1 MGAYLIRRLLLVI
14 PTLWAIITINFFIV
28 QIAPGGPVD
37 QAIAAIEFGNAGVL
51 PGAGGEGIRASHAQT
66 GVGNISDSNYRGGRG
81 LDPEVIAE
89 ITHRYG
95 FDKPIHER
103 YFKMLWDYIRFDFGD
118 SLFRSASVL
127 TLIKDSLPVSITL
140 GLWSTLII
148 YLVSIPLGIRKAVYN
163 GSRFDVWSSAFI
175 IIGYAIPAFL
185 FAILLIVFFAGGSYF
200 DLFPL
205 RGLVSANFDSLP
217 WYQQTVR
224 TVVNDVS
231 LQIEAGETLALVGES
246 GSGKSVTAL
255 SILRLLP
262 SPPVE
267 YLSGDIRFHGES
279 LLHVSD
285 QTLRGVRGNKI
296 AMIFQE
302 PMVSLNPLHTLE
314 KQLYEV
320 LSLHR
325 GMRREAARGEILNC
339 LDRVGI
345 RQAAKRLTDYPHQL
359 SGGERQRV
367 MIAMALLTRPE
378 LLIADEPTTALDVSV
393 QAQILQLLRE
403 LQGELNMGML
413 FITHNLSIVRKLAH
427 RVAVMQNGRCVEQNY
442 AATLFASPT
451 HPYTQKLLNS
461 EPSGDPV
468 PLPEPA
474 STLLDVEQLQVAFP
488 IRKGILKRIVDH
500 NVVVKNISF
509 TLRAG
514 ETLGLVGES
523 GSGKSTTGLALLRLI
538 NSQGSII
545 FDGQPLQNLNRRQLL
560 PIRHRIQVVFQDPN
574 SSLNPRLN
582 VLQIIEEGLR
592 VHQPTLSA
600 AQREQ
605 QVIAVMHEVGLDPET
620 RHRYPAEFS
629 GGQRQRIAIAR
640 ALILKPSLII
650 LDEPT
655 SSLDKTVQAQILTLL
670 KSLQQKHQLAYLFI
684 SHDLHVV
691 RALCHQVI
699 VLRQGEVVEQGP
711 CARVFATPQQEY
723 TRQLLALS

>member
-1 MGAYLIRRLLLVI
+1 MTQPVLEIEDLHLS
-14 PTLWAIITINFFIV
+14 F
-28 QIAPGGPVD
+28 PGYKADV
-37 QAIAAIEFGNAGVL
+37 
-51 PGAGGEGIRASHAQT
+51 HAL
-66 GVGNISDSNYRGGRG
+66 N
-81 LDPEVIAE
+81 
-89 ITHRYG
+89 H
-95 FDKPIHER
+95 
-103 YFKMLWDYIRFDFGD
+103 
-118 SLFRSASVL
+118 
-127 TLIKDSLPVSITL
+127 
-140 GLWSTLII
+140 
-148 YLVSIPLGIRKAVYN
+148 
-163 GSRFDVWSSAFI
+163 
-175 IIGYAIPAFL
+175 
-185 FAILLIVFFAGGSYF
+185 
-200 DLFPL
+200 
-205 RGLVSANFDSLP
+205 
-217 WYQQTVR
+217 
-224 TVVNDVS
+224 VS
-231 LQIEAGETLALVGES
+231 LHINRGEIVGVVGES
-246 GSGKSVTAL
+246 GSGKSVTAML
-255 SILRLLP
+255 TMRLLP
-262 SPPVE
+262 EGSYRIHQGRV
-267 YLSGDIRFHGES
+267 S
-279 LLHVSD
+279 LLGEDVLNASEK
-285 QTLRGVRGNKI
+285 QMRQWRGARV

-302 PMVSLNPLHTLE
+302 PMTALNPTRRIGQQMVEVIRHHQALSRTDARHKAVALLE
-314 KQLYEV
+314 EMQIPDAPEV
-320 LSLHR
+320 
-325 GMRREAARGEILNC
+325 M
-339 LDRVGI
+339 
-345 RQAAKRLTDYPHQL
+345 KRFPFEL
-359 SGGERQRV
+359 SGGMRQRV
-367 MIAMALLTRPE
+367 MIALAFSCEPE
-378 LLIADEPTTALDVSV
+378 LIIADEPTTALDVSV

-699 VLRQGEVVEQGP
+699 ILRQGEVVEQGP

>member
-1 MGAYLIRRLLLVI
+1 MPSIRIRRYKMTQPLLSIDNL
-14 PTLWAIITINFFIV
+14 T
-28 QIAPGGPVD
+28 
-37 QAIAAIEFGNAGVL
+37 
-51 PGAGGEGIRASHAQT
+51 
-66 GVGNISDSNYRGGRG
+66 VG
-81 LDPEVIAE
+81 
-89 ITHRYG
+89 
-95 FDKPIHER
+95 
-103 YFKMLWDYIRFDFGD
+103 
-118 SLFRSASVL
+118 FR
-127 TLIKDSLPVSITL
+127 
-140 GLWSTLII
+140 
-148 YLVSIPLGIRKAVYN
+148 REEN
-163 GSRFDVWSSAFI
+163 
-175 IIGYAIPAFL
+175 
-185 FAILLIVFFAGGSYF
+185 
-200 DLFPL
+200 
-205 RGLVSANFDSLP
+205 
-217 WYQQTVR
+217 VR

-231 LQIEAGETLALVGES
+231 LTVNAGETLALVGES

-262 SPPVE
+262 SPPTV

-279 LLHVSD
+279 LLHANEK
-285 QTLRGVRGNKI
+285 TLRGVRGNRI

-302 PMVSLNPLHTLE
+302 PMVSLNPLHNLE

-325 GMRREAARGEILNC
+325 GMRREAARAEILSC

-345 RQAAKRLTDYPHQL
+345 RQAAKRLGDYPHQL

-403 LQGELNMGML
+403 LQHELSMGML
-413 FITHNLSIVRKLAH
+413 FITHNLSIVKKLADS
-427 RVAVMQNGRCVEQNY
+427 VAVMQNGRCVEQNR
-442 AATLFASPT
+442 ADILLNAPV
-451 HPYTQKLLNS
+451 HPYTQTLLNS
-461 EPSGDPV
+461 EPVGDPV
-468 PLPEPA
+468 PLPAERSP
-474 STLLDVEQLQVAFP
+474 LLKVDDLRVSFP
-488 IRKGILKRIVDH
+488 IRKGVLKRVVARN
-500 NVVVKNISF
+500 NVVKGVSF
-509 TLRAG
+509 SLRPG

-538 NSQGSII
+538 SSQGSIE
-545 FDGQPLQNLNRRQLL
+545 FDGQQLQFLKRRELL
-560 PIRHRIQVVFQDPN
+560 PVRHRIQVVFQDPN

-592 VHQPTLSA
+592 VHQPALSA
-600 AQREQ
+600 DQREQ
-605 QVIAVMHEVGLDPET
+605 QVITVMAEVGLDAET

-655 SSLDKTVQAQILTLL
+655 SSLDRTVQAQILALL
-670 KSLQQKHQLAYLFI
+670 KSLQAKHRLAYIFI

-699 VLRQGEVVEQGP
+699 VLRQGEVVEQGQ
-711 CARVFATPQQEY
+711 CEHVFSAPQQAY

>member
-1 MGAYLIRRLLLVI
+1 MTQTLL
-14 PTLWAIITINFFIV
+14 
-28 QIAPGGPVD
+28 
-37 QAIAAIEFGNAGVL
+37 AIENL
-51 PGAGGEGIRASHAQT
+51 S
-66 GVGNISDSNYRGGRG
+66 VG
-81 LDPEVIAE
+81 
-89 ITHRYG
+89 
-95 FDKPIHER
+95 
-103 YFKMLWDYIRFDFGD
+103 
-118 SLFRSASVL
+118 FRH
-127 TLIKDSLPVSITL
+127 
-140 GLWSTLII
+140 
-148 YLVSIPLGIRKAVYN
+148 
-163 GSRFDVWSSAFI
+163 
-175 IIGYAIPAFL
+175 
-185 FAILLIVFFAGGSYF
+185 
-200 DLFPL
+200 
-205 RGLVSANFDSLP
+205 
-217 WYQQTVR
+217 QQTVR

-279 LLHVSD
+279 LLHASD

-488 IRKGILKRIVDH
+488 IRKGILKR
-500 NVVVKNISF
+500 
-509 TLRAG
+509 
-514 ETLGLVGES
+514 
-523 GSGKSTTGLALLRLI
+523 TTGLALLRLI

-699 VLRQGEVVEQGP
+699 ILRQGEVVEQGP